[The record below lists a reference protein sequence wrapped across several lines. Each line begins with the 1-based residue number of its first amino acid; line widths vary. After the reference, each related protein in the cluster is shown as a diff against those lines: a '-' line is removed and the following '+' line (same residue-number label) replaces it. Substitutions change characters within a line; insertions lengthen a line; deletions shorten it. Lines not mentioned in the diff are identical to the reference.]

1 MGAITVR
8 EVHKS
13 FSRVRAVRGISL
25 DIERGQVT
33 ALLGPNG
40 AGKSTTIRMITA
52 FLPPDRG
59 QIRVCG
65 YDTQSDSLNVRQ
77 RIGYLPEDA
86 PMYPEMS
93 VQGYLRFRAALCNIP
108 PRQRRRAVERAM
120 DRCSVAHVRRRRIGH
135 LSKGYRQRVGLAGS
149 ILHDPPV
156 IILDEPT
163 NGLDP
168 AQIREVRS
176 LVRELGESHA
186 VLVSSHILAEVERTC
201 DRVVIIAHGRICA
214 DGTPDA
220 LIAPLA
226 PSAPYRARV
235 RTNADPDALVD
246 AIEDIEGVA
255 RAAVVESETPDSI
268 VLEVI
273 PRAGTGDLACAIGH
287 ALANH
292 GCTICEL
299 SRTRPSLESIF
310 LQSVEEDAS

>member
-25 DIERGQVT
+25 DIRHGQVT

-59 QIRVCG
+59 EIRVCG
-65 YDTQSDSLNVRQ
+65 YDTQSDSLDVRR

-93 VQGYLRFRAALCNIP
+93 VLGYLRFRAGLCAVP
-108 PRQRRRAVERAM
+108 PRERRRAVARAM
-120 DRCSVAHVRRRRIGH
+120 DRCSITHVRRRRIGH
-135 LSKGYRQRVGLAGS
+135 LSKGYRQRVGLAAA

-168 AQIREVRS
+168 AQIREVRA
-176 LVRELGESHA
+176 LVREMGESHA
-186 VLVSSHILAEVERTC
+186 VLVSSHILAEVEQTC
-201 DRVVIIAHGRICA
+201 DRVVIIAQGRICA
-214 DGTPDA
+214 DGTPDE
-220 LIAPLA
+220 LVAPLA
-226 PSAPYRARV
+226 ASAPYHARV
-235 RTNADPDALVD
+235 RTETPPQTLLD
-246 AIEDIEGVA
+246 AIETIEGVA
-255 RAAVVESETPDSI
+255 DARIVANAPPDELRIEI
-268 VLEVI
+268 V
-273 PRAGTGDLACAIGH
+273 PRPQAGDLGCALGRTLARH
-287 ALANH
+287 A
-292 GCTICEL
+292 CTICEL

-310 LQSVEEDAS
+310 LQRVTETTP

>member
-25 DIERGQVT
+25 DIEQGQVT

-59 QIRVCG
+59 EIRVCG
-65 YDTQSDSLNVRQ
+65 YDTQSDSLQVRR

-93 VQGYLRFRAALCNIP
+93 VLGYLRFRAALCDIP
-108 PRQRRRAVERAM
+108 PRDRRRAVERAM
-120 DRCSVAHVRRRRIGH
+120 DRCSITHVRRRRIGH
-135 LSKGYRQRVGLAGS
+135 LSKGYRQRVGLAGA
-149 ILHDPPV
+149 ILHEPPV

-176 LVRELGESHA
+176 LVRELGQSHA

-201 DRVVIIAHGRICA
+201 DRVVIIAQGRICA

-220 LIAPLA
+220 LLAPLA

-235 RTNADPDALVD
+235 QTNADPDALID
-246 AIEDIEGVA
+246 AIEDIDGVA
-255 RAAVVESETPDSI
+255 EASIAEAAPPDTLILEI
-268 VLEVI
+268 V
-273 PRAGTGDLACAIGH
+273 PREGAGDLGCAIGRTLG
-287 ALANH
+287 AH